1 MEREHLAVEEAGV
14 EPALFPEKLPKA
26 LYNNHL
32 QFLDNLTVKGI
43 ALLYDNQLQFIDLL
57 ENLTVKGPLLQESF
71 QLRQK
76 VPPTLLVR
84 PQEREVA
91 VQFSLTCWM
100 SWQEHCLVTEMLAS
114 PVESGAGHAIV

>member
-1 MEREHLAVEEAGV
+1 M
-14 EPALFPEKLPKA
+14 
-26 LYNNHL
+26 
-32 QFLDNLTVKGI
+32 KGI

-57 ENLTVKGPLLQESF
+57 ENLAVKGPLLQESF

-91 VQFSLTCWM
+91 VQFSSTCWM

-114 PVESGAGHAIV
+114 PVESGPH